1 MNTIGTIVGWVIF
14 NAIRKVFRKFFTKIA
29 INISSNDTL
38 AIKLESYVYVVIAI
52 ICLFEISGGT
62 KNNVNICEY

>member
-38 AIKLESYVYVVIAI
+38 TIKLESYVYVVIAI
-52 ICLFEISGGT
+52 ICLF
-62 KNNVNICEY
+62 